1 MGEEKG
7 CRMMVMKRGK
17 KCKEG
22 REEKWMDGIEQGEW
36 GGGGGGGDLVE
47 FDVSGIYEELL

>member
-22 REEKWMDGIEQGEW
+22 REEKWKDP
-36 GGGGGGGDLVE
+36 
-47 FDVSGIYEELL
+47 EEGWSKERKAEETRGTD

>member
-7 CRMMVMKRGK
+7 CRTMAMKRGK

-22 REEKWMDGIEQGEW
+22 REEKRVALERMDGARR
-36 GGGGGGGDLVE
+36 D
-47 FDVSGIYEELL
+47 